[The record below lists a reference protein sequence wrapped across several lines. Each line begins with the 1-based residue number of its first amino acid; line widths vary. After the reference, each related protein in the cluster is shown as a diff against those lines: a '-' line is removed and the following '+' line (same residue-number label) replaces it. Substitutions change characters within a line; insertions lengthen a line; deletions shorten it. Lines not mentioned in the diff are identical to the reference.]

1 MKGEDSTLEL
11 LVLVQAPG
19 ARNNGGVPTALT
31 GVGAAGSSAVW
42 SDGSSGAGGF
52 AGSGAGGAQGGGTG
66 DRDVDAKKDLIAAAA
81 KVKRWVKDWGLN
93 TPSKAKA
100 AIWENGWFKVYGG
113 QNMRMLSSVPFVS
126 SRRCGSRVRWGT
138 GRAGAQP
145 TL

>member
-66 DRDVDAKKDLIAAAA
+66 DRDVGNRKELTAATA
-81 KVKRWVKDWGLN
+81 KVKRRVKDWGLT
-93 TPSKAKA
+93 TPSKTKA
-100 AIWENGWFKVYGG
+100 AIWRKGWVKVYDGK
-113 QNMRMLSSVPFVS
+113 NMQMLAI
-126 SRRCGSRVRWGT
+126 CILCIKQE
-138 GRAGAQP
+138 A
-145 TL
+145 